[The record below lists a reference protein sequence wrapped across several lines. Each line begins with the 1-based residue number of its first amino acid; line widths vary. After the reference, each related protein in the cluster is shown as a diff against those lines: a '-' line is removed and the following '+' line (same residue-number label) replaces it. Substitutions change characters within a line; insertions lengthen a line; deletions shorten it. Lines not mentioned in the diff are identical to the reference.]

1 MIDWNIKNS
10 QEKRPNW
17 YFPSFEVQEYLL
29 PIIYVGGEPIDEYG
43 DTLISPAECQRM
55 KNSIKFIQESLL
67 LSPKSKIRYETMQ
80 KGLVVLDKLLV
91 LKTLEALGEATDM
104 AVLEQKSLVFFGD

>member
-1 MIDWNIKNS
+1 MQIFID
-10 QEKRPNW
+10 P
-17 YFPSFEVQEYLL
+17 
-29 PIIYVGGEPIDEYG
+29 
-43 DTLISPAECQRM
+43 
-55 KNSIKFIQESLL
+55 KFIKESLL

-91 LKTLEALGEATDM
+91 LKTLEALSEATEM